1 MSRTRTA
8 PRPGADAGRDEP
20 VEDAEE
26 AEDVGRQRDDAVGT
40 AADDAWTDPGGRRQ
54 GPRTDHGERTD
65 RAQAHEGEAAPAAAD
80 DDPAAETALGD
91 DEAVEDEEG
100 DEPGARLAVVGR
112 VRRWVERVGT
122 ERVLAVIAL
131 LGVVGTLAFG
141 FLWVRDVRD
150 GRAETAMAD
159 EAEEFL
165 LALTNFDAA
174 TVDEDF
180 DAIVDAGTGDFE
192 DQADE
197 FFGSEVRSALREV
210 QASSRGEV
218 RDLYVQSFDGDSGR
232 VFAVVDQTIAN
243 NRFPQPQSDQ
253 LRVEL
258 ALDHEGGGWKVS
270 DVIVLE
276 APAAAGATPT
286 VDGAAAGGGTEGEAG

>member
-8 PRPGADAGRDEP
+8 PRPAAGAGRDEP
-20 VEDAEE
+20 VDDVAEVDV
-26 AEDVGRQRDDAVGT
+26 EDVDGPDDG
-40 AADDAWTDPGGRRQ
+40 AADGAWTDPGGRRR
-54 GPRTDHGERTD
+54 GPSTD
-65 RAQAHEGEAAPAAAD
+65 
-80 DDPAAETALGD
+80 D
-91 DEAVEDEEG
+91 DEAGSADPAEGREDEAASDEADDADG
-100 DEPGARLAVVGR
+100 DDAPGGRLAIVGR
-112 VRRWVERVGT
+112 LRALVERAGT
-122 ERVLAVIAL
+122 ERVLAVVAL

-159 EAEEFL
+159 QAEEFL

-180 DAIVDAGTGDFE
+180 DAIVEAGTGDFE

-286 VDGAAAGGGTEGEAG
+286 VDGAGAADGATDEEAG

>member
-8 PRPGADAGRDEP
+8 PRPAAGAGRAEP
-20 VEDAEE
+20 VEDVED
-26 AEDVGRQRDDAVGT
+26 AEDVDGPDDGAVDG
-40 AADDAWTDPGGRRQ
+40 AWTDPGGRRR
-54 GPRTDHGERTD
+54 GPSTDDEAGPADDEAGSAD
-65 RAQAHEGEAAPAAAD
+65 RAEGRDDVDEGEAASDEADGDVAEHGD
-80 DDPAAETALGD
+80 DDPGRRMAI
-91 DEAVEDEEG
+91 
-100 DEPGARLAVVGR
+100 VGR
-112 VRRWVERVGT
+112 LRALVERAGT
-122 ERVLAVIAL
+122 ERVLAVVAL

-159 EAEEFL
+159 QAEEFL

-180 DAIVDAGTGDFE
+180 DAIVDAGTGDFQ

>member
-8 PRPGADAGRDEP
+8 PRSADVDADAEP
-20 VEDAEE
+20 TGD
-26 AEDVGRQRDDAVGT
+26 
-40 AADDAWTDPGGRRQ
+40 
-54 GPRTDHGERTD
+54 GERTD
-65 RAQAHEGEAAPAAAD
+65 AWTEPVDRREAPTTDEATTDDGDRDAAAED
-80 DDPAAETALGD
+80 VEEV
-91 DEAVEDEEG
+91 EAVEDGEDPDGEAG
-100 DEPGARLAVVGR
+100 GRLAVVGR
-112 VRRWVERVGT
+112 LRGLVERAGT

-159 EAEEFL
+159 QAEEFL

-197 FFGSEVRSALREV
+197 FFGSDVRSALREV

-258 ALDHEGGGWKVS
+258 ALDQEGGGWKVS

-286 VDGAAAGGGTEGEAG
+286 VDGAGAADAATEGEAG